1 MDPSQRLQELFSL
14 YLQRRCEPAEVA
26 ELVRLLEQADAAEA
40 LTEPMLR
47 LWEEFKNSGEEY
59 PVDWD
64 KMYARIGQV
73 ENDLSVLNSHRRGR
87 RIGLR
92 MAVAASILLVVA
104 AAAYWGMEVGRAGV
118 GRAPEAE
125 GRRRSD
131 GEGSQGSDERGPGP
145 DKR

>member
-26 ELVRLLEQADAAEA
+26 ELVALLEQADAAET

-47 LWEEFKNSGEEY
+47 LWEELKDSGMEY

-64 KMYARIGQV
+64 KMYGRIGQV
-73 ENDLSVLNSHRRGR
+73 ENDLSVLSGHRQGR
-87 RIGLR
+87 RVGLR
-92 MAVAASILLVVA
+92 MAVAACVLVVVA
-104 AAAYWGMEVGRAGV
+104 AGVYWGMEVGRAGV
-118 GRAPEAE
+118 GRAEVGRAPKAE

-131 GEGSQGSDERGPGP
+131 GEGRLVPLS
-145 DKR
+145 